1 MSQSISILIVSALLI
16 LFSWGTL
23 SSQNKVN
30 KNESKSLMLDQ
41 RSVLSDELIALSNSH
56 LASKK
61 ITHANLQNY
70 SLVYFGETN
79 EELYVHIDIIVYDKS
94 HLPKVAKALE
104 SINSKQ
110 VNYVSISPKLITAYV
125 PVVKLSALAGLRE
138 QVKYIRAVTQPIK
151 KLTTSSQLID

>member
-1 MSQSISILIVSALLI
+1 MSQSISILLVSALLM
-16 LFSWGTL
+16 LFSCGTL
-23 SSQNKVN
+23 SSQNIAY
-30 KNESKSLMLDQ
+30 KNESKSIMLDQ

-94 HLPKVAKALE
+94 HLPKVTKALE

-110 VNYVSISPKLITAYV
+110 VNYVPIAPKLITAYV
-125 PVVKLSALAGLRE
+125 PVVELSTLADLRE
-138 QVKYIRAVTQPIK
+138 QVKYVRPVTQPIK